1 MADQPTTPKKIVR
14 FNIDGEEVPSSPT
27 AETAPTIPST
37 SKTVRFAAEK
47 TELPAPIVLD
57 AAPESAPTL
66 AITTTPVGLNDT
78 TSSLAHPAHHSNVSQ
93 SSSTTSS
100 NNPDTSTLT
109 PTDIASWRDTV
120 TTIPASQLYVSK
132 YDEAEDEQNATLA
145 RPDST
150 TAGGDWTIAEHEI
163 SQEKAYSPTDVGV
176 EQDGSGAL
184 FEDEGEKDKDGKV
197 IEASQEPCEKCGGK
211 VVWATRGEWLLV
223 CGGCGEPQ

>member
-1 MADQPTTPKKIVR
+1 MADHPTTPKKMVR

-27 AETAPTIPST
+27 AETTIST
-37 SKTVRFAAEK
+37 SKTVRFAAEE
-47 TELPAPIVLD
+47 TDTPAPIALD
-57 AAPESAPTL
+57 AAPE
-66 AITTTPVGLNDT
+66 TTPVGLNDT
-78 TSSLAHPAHHSNVSQ
+78 TSSLPHPVHPSNVSQ

-100 NNPDTSTLT
+100 NHPDTSTLT
-109 PTDIASWRDTV
+109 PTDIALWRDTV

-132 YDEAEDEQNATLA
+132 YDQEEDETPLA
-145 RPDST
+145 PTSNLHPRP
-150 TAGGDWTIAEHEI
+150 AEDWTIAEHEI
-163 SQEKAYSPTDVGV
+163 AQEKRYSPTAGVGV